1 MMKEALILFSGGK
14 DSFLS
19 TLMMLDQGYK
29 VNLVTFDNGHEL
41 NIKNVLVGAKKIQKK
56 YGSDKVKIIGI
67 KKIDAI
73 FREFICSFY
82 NYDIEYIQKEFGN
95 ITISQFH
102 CLSCRL
108 AMYVLGIIICLQ
120 KNIHC
125 VVDGARESQL
135 FAIEQEKMIKQF
147 QQLFQKYDLEIVFPL
162 LYEKDD
168 YSIKNQILAHGFVPK
183 MNEGQCLLGMPI
195 LQHSMN
201 DSIIEGCFNVY
212 QKELYPKIEKII
224 ERYKNIVFEEKYL

>member
-41 NIKNVLVGAKKIQKK
+41 NIKNVLIGTKKIQKK

-82 NYDIEYIQKEFGN
+82 NYDTKYIQKEFDN

-108 AMYVLGIIICLQ
+108 AMYVLSIIICLQ

-125 VVDGARESQL
+125 VVDGL
-135 FAIEQEKMIKQF
+135 EKVN
-147 QQLFQKYDLEIVFPL
+147 YL
-162 LYEKDD
+162 LLNK
-168 YSIKNQILAHGFVPK
+168 KK
-183 MNEGQCLLGMPI
+183 
-195 LQHSMN
+195 
-201 DSIIEGCFNVY
+201 
-212 QKELYPKIEKII
+212 
-224 ERYKNIVFEEKYL
+224 